1 MSRPS
6 TPPRSLGG
14 GTGRPRRNGE
24 PAVWIDLV
32 MNRPVGS
39 VPPEP
44 PSEVVHAA
52 LGGESPVAYAP
63 AEGAGTLRHVS
74 SRVFAS
80 LPARSQDLAR
90 HDVIDRR
97 ESVGRAHPPIGG
109 LLLGRRS
116 DPGCTRRL
124 RHTASLPS
132 RNRTPLCA
140 SVRESTRTSTPAL

>member
-1 MSRPS
+1 MSALAL
-6 TPPRSLGG
+6 PPWSLGG
-14 GTGRPRRNGE
+14 GTGSLRRNGE

-44 PSEVVHAA
+44 PSEVVYAA

-80 LPARSQDLAR
+80 LPARSQDL
-90 HDVIDRR
+90 H
-97 ESVGRAHPPIGG
+97 
-109 LLLGRRS
+109 
-116 DPGCTRRL
+116 
-124 RHTASLPS
+124 
-132 RNRTPLCA
+132 
-140 SVRESTRTSTPAL
+140 